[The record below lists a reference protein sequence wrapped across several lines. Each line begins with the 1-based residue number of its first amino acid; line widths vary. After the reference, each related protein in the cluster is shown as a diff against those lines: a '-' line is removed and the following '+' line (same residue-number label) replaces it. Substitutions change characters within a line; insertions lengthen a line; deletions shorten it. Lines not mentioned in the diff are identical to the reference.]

1 MSVHEYYE
9 VCSEDHYEKDNK
21 IVSMIRRISK
31 NNFKIGK
38 QYL

>member
-9 VCSEDHYEKDNK
+9 VYSEEHYGEDNK

-31 NNFKIGK
+31 NNF
-38 QYL
+38 